1 MNFFDIHQ
9 KISFMSLLLL
19 FSNKKQMKTIINYA
33 IITCLSL
40 TIVRCT
46 KQLSESIIDKKVGT
60 NGSFENIKNNLPINW
75 LVYTPN
81 TTGEGNFDFTY
92 DTENVKE
99 GKQSLKLSVKTCS
112 EKGGW
117 HSPGIAQEISVNPNE
132 EYKISFWL
140 KNSESTFLINM
151 NCVNATT
158 ESKHLTLKSSENIS
172 EWKYFEYNY
181 KVPDKMNKL
190 RIEMNVIKPGTFWI
204 DDIKVEK
211 L

>member
-1 MNFFDIHQ
+1 MSFFDIHQ

-99 GKQSLKLSVKTCS
+99 GKQSLKLSVETCS

-117 HSPGIAQEISVNPNE
+117 HSPGITQ
-132 EYKISFWL
+132 
-140 KNSESTFLINM
+140 
-151 NCVNATT
+151 
-158 ESKHLTLKSSENIS
+158 
-172 EWKYFEYNY
+172 
-181 KVPDKMNKL
+181 
-190 RIEMNVIKPGTFWI
+190 
-204 DDIKVEK
+204 
-211 L
+211 